1 MSDIIAIASANIGKS
16 VSITAKDGSIVSAKV
31 VKVLGSRIDLK
42 VPVPAGGIK
51 SGPNSAFDIAAIE
64 PFGDDLFVAVSA

>member
-1 MSDIIAIASANIGKS
+1 MSDIVAIAKTLVGKS
-16 VSITAKDGSIVSAKV
+16 AIVTAKDGTTLSVKV

-51 SGPNSAFDIAAIE
+51 SGPNSAFDIAAIVA
-64 PFGDDLFVAVSA
+64 FGDDPFVAVPA

>member
-1 MSDIIAIASANIGKS
+1 MSDIVAAAKALVGQS
-16 VSITAKDGSIVSAKV
+16 VVVTAKDGSTVSAKV

-51 SGPNSAFDIAAIE
+51 SGPNSAFDIAAIVA
-64 PFGDDLFVAVSA
+64 FGDAAFISI

>member
-1 MSDIIAIASANIGKS
+1 MSNIVAAATALIGQS
-16 VSITAKDGSIVSAKV
+16 VVVTAKDGSTVSAKV

-51 SGPNSAFDIAAIE
+51 SGPNSAFDIADIA
-64 PFGDDLFVAVSA
+64 PFGDDLFVAVTA

>member
-1 MSDIIAIASANIGKS
+1 MSDIVSAAKALVGQS
-16 VSITAKDGSIVSAKV
+16 VVVTAKDGSTVSAKV

-51 SGPNSAFDIAAIE
+51 SGPNSAFDIAAIVA
-64 PFGDDLFVAVSA
+64 FGDAAFITI

>member
-1 MSDIIAIASANIGKS
+1 MSDIVAIAKTLVGKS
-16 VSITAKDGSIVSAKV
+16 AIVTAKDGTTLSVKV

-51 SGPNSAFDIAAIE
+51 SGPNSAFDIAAIVA
-64 PFGDDLFVAVSA
+64 FGDAPFVAVPA